1 MSELMS
7 NAMKETIK
15 THEATE
21 SFMYMLMDR
30 MKQDCNYY
38 LGNGN
43 RCDKYLWGQSV
54 IGHIADMKALWNNF
68 PEKDKPEWLS
78 MEDIRNYER
87 KMSV

>member
-1 MSELMS
+1 MS
-7 NAMKETIK
+7 NEMKKIIETHK
-15 THEATE
+15 ATE

-30 MKQDCNYY
+30 MKQDCKYF

-68 PEKDKPEWLS
+68 PDDGKPEWLT
-78 MEDIRNYER
+78 MEEINGYER
-87 KMSV
+87 RMSI